1 LREVSVRILH
11 FSLDLARAGRL
22 DQAALVEG
30 LPSLALERA
39 TAAGWVDWSDFVVLW
54 ERLELAAG
62 GPEGLA
68 RIARLAIPT
77 AYPEFRTFA
86 AVFVSPTSLFTFMMF
101 RHMRTSFRNVQ
112 PEVLEHLDDGRIRWR
127 QTIMEPHRPSEAFH
141 RGSRTLTALIPLHL
155 DLEEGE
161 TEITLLTPRSAEY
174 ITRFPPPPPLATRGL
189 HALSAVTSLVAA
201 QLDEAYA
208 IIAERVG
215 AEPVR
220 VNGTANGAAE
230 GWAEKL
236 ELSQRQR
243 EVFAL
248 LVEGRANKEI
258 ARLLRC
264 SERNVEFHVGRI
276 LRAARV
282 TSRAELLVK
291 VLGTSA
297 FGGH

>member
-1 LREVSVRILH
+1 MRILH
-11 FSLDLARAGRL
+11 FTLDLARAGGL

-30 LPSLALERA
+30 LPSLEHA
-39 TAAGWVDWSDFVVLW
+39 TTAGWFDWSDFVVLW
-54 ERLELAAG
+54 DRLEVAAG
-62 GPEGLA
+62 GPEGFA

-86 AVFVSPTSLFTFMMF
+86 AVFVSPMSLFEFMMF
-101 RHMRTSFRNVQ
+101 RHMPTSFRNVE
-112 PEVLEHLDDGRIRWR
+112 PEVLEHLDDHRIRWR
-127 QTIMEPHRPSEAFH
+127 QTIKEPHRPSEAFH
-141 RGSRTLTALIPLHL
+141 RGSRAFSALIPLHL

-174 ITRFPPPPPLATRGL
+174 ITRFPLSQPLAKRGL

-201 QLDEAYA
+201 QLDEAYT
-208 IIAERVG
+208 IIAERVS
-215 AEPVR
+215 AEPMR
-220 VNGTANGAAE
+220 VAGSANGAAA
-230 GWAEKL
+230 GWAERL
-236 ELSQRQR
+236 ELSPRQR

-297 FGGH
+297 SCGG